1 MFHIMVQYFMLYGDE
16 MWPLTDKLNK
26 RKQNETWNNMGRNGA
41 ALSETRTA
49 ENRAMRWY
57 EYAEQMM
64 ERLLGNGHHK
74 EEEEEKYE

>member
-1 MFHIMVQYFMLYGDE
+1 
-16 MWPLTDKLNK
+16 
-26 RKQNETWNNMGRNGA
+26 MGRNGA